1 MIKKVLK
8 FIGILILYILIF
20 FLAFFV
26 TRVIKEDG
34 DVKAA
39 TMSVLKD
46 VADQVTDAEPI
57 YVLILGI
64 STDIDKEL
72 TDTIMVAGY
81 NPDTQEAFLVSIPRD
96 TFVGDNINK
105 VRAKDKI
112 NSLYS
117 DSGVESTIIA
127 VEELTGID
135 IDYYITVRTE
145 MLVEIVDIIGGV
157 EFEVP
162 MDMYYNDSTQGF
174 YINLKKGK
182 QIIDGKK
189 AEQLLRFRHNDDGSS
204 YSYEYGDN
212 DFGRMRTQRDFL
224 KATLEQCVAA
234 NDLETL
240 KELASS
246 VFKYVETDMQLHY
259 ALSYLIYLYDFST
272 DNLIMEQLPGV
283 SEQSPNGVWIYK
295 QNIEKSNKLF
305 ENIQAEFNDSVEVS
319 TQSDENNIRV
329 ENVNNS
335 TLDENQIEKTR

>member
-1 MIKKVLK
+1 MIKKILK
-8 FIGILILYILIF
+8 FFGIFILYVLVF
-20 FLAFFV
+20 FIAFFV
-26 TRVIKEDG
+26 VRVAQADG

-39 TMSVLKD
+39 TMGVLHD
-46 VADQVTDAEPI
+46 VADQITDAEPI

-117 DSGVESTIIA
+117 DSGVEKTITA

-135 IDYYITVRTE
+135 IDYHVTIKTE
-145 MLVEIVDIIGGV
+145 MLIDIVDTIGGV
-157 EFEVP
+157 EFDVP
-162 MDMYYNDSTQGF
+162 IDMYYNDTTQGLH
-174 YINLKKGK
+174 IDLKKGK

-212 DFGRMRTQRDFL
+212 DFGRMKTQRNFL
-224 KATLEQCVAA
+224 KATLEQCVAV
-234 NDLETL
+234 NNLETL
-240 KELASS
+240 KEIVSA
-246 VFKYVETDMQLHY
+246 VFKYVETDMELHY
-259 ALSYLIYLYDFST
+259 ALSYLVYLYDFST
-272 DNLIMEQLPGV
+272 DNLVMEQLPGV
-283 SEQSPNGVWIYK
+283 SEQSTNGVWIYK
-295 QNIEKSNKLF
+295 QDVEKTKVLF
-305 ENIQAEFNDSVEVS
+305 DNVLAEFNGITSVDENTNSVEDNQNS
-319 TQSDENNIRV
+319 IIEN
-329 ENVNNS
+329 S
-335 TLDENQIEKTR
+335 LEK